1 MKVNCH
7 QKRHHIYWTTVL
19 LQALCIIAIILAG
32 CESKEPPPAEGEAV
46 LSVSS
51 TAFQEGES
59 IPDKY
64 TCQGQDVS
72 PPIAWG
78 EPPAGTQSLALITDD
93 LDAPFGVFTHWVIF
107 NIPPA
112 SRELAEAVSTQP
124 RLTSSVLQGKNGF
137 GKIGYGGPCPPS
149 GGSHRYQFTIY
160 ALDSPID
167 LKAGASKNEVLDAM
181 QGHILARGKL
191 TGTYQR

>member
-1 MKVNCH
+1 MKVNRP
-7 QKRHHIYWTTVL
+7 QRRHNLYWTVIF
-19 LQALCIIAIILAG
+19 LQALCLFAVILAG
-32 CESKEPPPAEGEAV
+32 CESKEPPPAKGELV

-51 TAFQEGES
+51 TAFQEGEI

-72 PPIAWG
+72 PPLAWA

-93 LDAPFGVFTHWVIF
+93 LNAPMGVFTHWVMF

-112 SRELAEAVSTQP
+112 SRELAEAVPTQP
-124 RLTSSVLQGKNGF
+124 QLPGGALQGENGF
-137 GKIGYGGPCPPS
+137 GKTGYGGPCPPS
-149 GGSHRYQFTIY
+149 GGPHRYQFTIY

-167 LKAGASKNEVLDAM
+167 LKEGASKNEVLDIM